1 MWSRAIFLLPAAV
14 ISSVFAAQ
22 AAERLPFH
30 VSHFQDD
37 VTVNLTVTSLQAS
50 PIQDYD
56 FDVTIGL
63 TEFDSAGS
71 IRYIDKGSY
80 DVRVKCDSPGKVFVG
95 GAVYVPTNGVAG
107 SDWKED
113 LWKSVCMS
121 PVS

>member
-1 MWSRAIFLLPAAV
+1 MWSRKILILPFAIAASV
-14 ISSVFAAQ
+14 IQ
-22 AAERLPFH
+22 ARSAERLPFH

-37 VTVNLTVTSLQAS
+37 VTVNLTVTSLQTS
-50 PIQDYD
+50 PVQDYD

-71 IRYIDKGSY
+71 IRYIDQGSH
-80 DVRVKCDSPGKVFVG
+80 DVRVKCDGAGKVFVG
-95 GAVYVPTNGVAG
+95 GAVYVPTRGVAG

-113 LWKSVCMS
+113 LWKSVCTS

>member
-1 MWSRAIFLLPAAV
+1 MWSRTILILPFAIVVSA
-14 ISSVFAAQ
+14 IQAQ
-22 AAERLPFH
+22 SAERPPFH
-30 VSHFQDD
+30 VSHFRDD
-37 VTVNLTVTSLQAS
+37 VTVNLTVTSLQTS
-50 PIQDYD
+50 PVQDYD

-71 IRYIDKGSY
+71 IRYIDQGSHGA
-80 DVRVKCDSPGKVFVG
+80 RVKCDGPGKILVG
-95 GAVYVPTNGVAG
+95 GAVYIPTSGVAG

>member
-1 MWSRAIFLLPAAV
+1 MWSRTTLILPIAIAASV
-14 ISSVFAAQ
+14 IQAQ
-22 AAERLPFH
+22 SAERLPFH

-37 VTVNLTVTSLQAS
+37 VTVNLTATSLQSS
-50 PIQDYD
+50 PVQDYD

-71 IRYIDKGSY
+71 IRYTDHGNHE
-80 DVRVKCDSPGKVFVG
+80 VRVKCDGAGKVFVG
-95 GAVYVPTNGVAG
+95 GAVYVPTRGVAG

>member
-1 MWSRAIFLLPAAV
+1 MWIRTILMLPFAMPVSAIQ
-14 ISSVFAAQ
+14 AQ
-22 AAERLPFH
+22 SAERPPFH
-30 VSHFQDD
+30 VSHFQHD
-37 VTVNLTVTSLQAS
+37 VTVNLTVTSLQTS
-50 PIQDYD
+50 PVQDYD

-71 IRYIDKGSY
+71 IRYIDKGTH
-80 DVRVKCDSPGKVFVG
+80 DVRVKCDGPGRVFVG
-95 GAVYVPTNGVAG
+95 GAVYIPTSGVAG

>member
-1 MWSRAIFLLPAAV
+1 MADFCAA
-14 ISSVFAAQ
+14 AW
-22 AAERLPFH
+22 
-30 VSHFQDD
+30 QDF
-37 VTVNLTVTSLQAS
+37 TPPLTLQTS
-50 PIQDYD
+50 PIKDYD

-71 IRYIDKGSY
+71 IRYTDKGSHH
-80 DVRVKCDSPGKVFVG
+80 VRVKCDSPGKVFVG
-95 GAVYVPTNGVAG
+95 GAVYVPTSGVAG

>member
-22 AAERLPFH
+22 AAERPPFH

-37 VTVNLTVTSLQAS
+37 VTVNLTVTSLQTS
-50 PIQDYD
+50 LVRDYD
-56 FDVTIGL
+56 FDVTVGL

-71 IRYIDKGSY
+71 VRYIDRGSH
-80 DVRVKCDSPGKVFVG
+80 DVRVKCDGPGKVFIG

>member
-1 MWSRAIFLLPAAV
+1 MEPSDLPIPAAV

-22 AAERLPFH
+22 ATELPPFH

-37 VTVNLTVTSLQAS
+37 VTVNLRVTSLQTS
-50 PIQDYD
+50 PVQDYD

-71 IRYIDKGSY
+71 IRYIDQGSHG
-80 DVRVKCDSPGKVFVG
+80 VRVKCDGAGKVFVG
-95 GAVYVPTNGVAG
+95 GAVYVPTRGAAG